1 MLQEQA
7 QVHSDLLLPRAAVVV
22 VAVVLVEVEE
32 AAVAAAAAQEGCHLK
47 AGTW

>member
-7 QVHSDLLLPRAAVVV
+7 QVHSNLLLPRAAVVV

-32 AAVAAAAAQEGCHLK
+32 AAVAAQEGCHLK

>member
-7 QVHSDLLLPRAAVVV
+7 QVHSNLLLPRAAVVV

-32 AAVAAAAAQEGCHLK
+32 AAAQEGCHLK